1 MIILEIGYDSNQK
14 SSLKFPIHRSK
25 METSKIHVLAS
36 FLDTEISELEESSY
50 DDCIFELGNQEYMVL
65 DEYEADQRWEES
77 LDSYIEECILP
88 ELSGILANYFDEES
102 WKRDARFDGR
112 GHSLSS
118 YDGCEYEQDEYY
130 IYRLN

>member
-1 MIILEIGYDSNQK
+1 
-14 SSLKFPIHRSK
+14 